1 MPVQECTMC
10 GDVFNYVVKMDI
22 CPECQMDM
30 ADQDLDDED
39 EDGYEES

>member
-1 MPVQECTMC
+1 MC

>member
-10 GDVFNYVVKMDI
+10 GDVFNYVVKIDI

-30 ADQDLDDED
+30 ADQDLDEED
-39 EDGYEES
+39 EHGDIDD

>member
-1 MPVQECTMC
+1 MC

-30 ADQDLDDED
+30 ADQDLEDED
-39 EDGYEES
+39 EDDYEES